1 MRRLLQRC
9 LYITVGLVL
18 GAGAAEAQFLNRPVR
33 LLVPYPPGGLV
44 DILARTLQEPLSTA
58 LGQPSIVENKPGA
71 AGGIAT
77 RFVAQSKPDG
87 YTLIFG
93 NNGPSALLPLIQKD
107 VGYDPVD
114 DFTPVSMIATAPM
127 VLVVHKDV
135 PVDNLK
141 DFIAYARQKGGT
153 VTYSSAG
160 IGALGHLTTELF
172 AQMANAKL
180 THVPYKGSAPAVM
193 AVLDGEVQMYLSSP
207 SETLSAGIKAGKV
220 KLLGVSRS
228 ERVRARAGNAGH
240 CRGASGVRRVDLVW
254 RAGAEGHAAP
264 DRRAA
269 QQGVSRRPGRSH
281 DPQPFQFLRGGGGRQ
296 PAGGTLEADRRRG
309 GEVARHNP
317 ECRDLYP
324 VMPFKRG
331 NGQ

>member
-1 MRRLLQRC
+1 MRRLLHWC
-9 LYITVGLVL
+9 VCITVALTL
-18 GAGAAEAQFLNRPVR
+18 GAGAALAQFPDRPVR

-44 DILARTLQEPLSTA
+44 DILARTLQEPLSAA
-58 LGQPSIVENKPGA
+58 LGQPLIVENKPGA

-107 VGYDPVD
+107 TGYDPVD
-114 DFTPVSMIATAPM
+114 DFAPISMIATAPM

-141 DFIAYARQKGGT
+141 DFIAYARQKAGA
-153 VTYSSAG
+153 VTYSTAG

-172 AQMANAKL
+172 AEMADLKL

-207 SETLSAGIKAGKV
+207 SDTLSAGLKAGKV
-220 KLLGVSRS
+220 KLLGVSPLNGS
-228 ERVRARAGNAGH
+228 ELVP
-240 CRGASGVRRVDLVW
+240 GASPIAAALPGFDVSIWYGVLAPKDTPPAVVERLNKAFREVLAQPVLQSKFSSF
-254 RAGAEGHAAP
+254 GA
-264 DRRAA
+264 
-269 QQGVSRRPGRSH
+269 V
-281 DPQPFQFLRGGGGRQ
+281 
-296 PAGGTLEADRRRG
+296 AGGSAPAELSQRIV
-309 GEVARHNP
+309 GEVA
-317 ECRDLYP
+317 
-324 VMPFKRG
+324 KWRG
-331 NGQ
+331 TIQSAGIAIQ

>member
-9 LYITVGLVL
+9 LYITVALVL
-18 GAGAAEAQFLNRPVR
+18 GASAADAQFPDRPVR

-44 DILARTLQEPLSTA
+44 DIMARTLQEPLSIK
-58 LGQPSIVENKPGA
+58 LGQPVIVENKPGA

-87 YTLIFG
+87 YTLVFG

-114 DFTPVSMIATAPM
+114 DFAPISMIATAPM

-141 DFIAYARQKGGT
+141 DFIAYARQKAGT
-153 VTYSSAG
+153 ATYSSAG
-160 IGALGHLTTELF
+160 TGALGHLTTELF
-172 AQMANAKL
+172 AQMANARL

-207 SETLSAGIKAGKV
+207 SDTLSAGIKAGKV
-220 KLLGVSRS
+220 KLLGVSSLNGSELVPGTPAIAEALPGFDVSIWYGVLAPKDTPAPIVEQLNKAFRDVLADPAIRS
-228 ERVRARAGNAGH
+228 RFNSF
-240 CRGASGVRRVDLVW
+240 GAV
-254 RAGAEGHAAP
+254 
-264 DRRAA
+264 
-269 QQGVSRRPGRSH
+269 
-281 DPQPFQFLRGGGGRQ
+281 
-296 PAGGTLEADRRRG
+296 AGGSPPAELSKRIVD
-309 GEVARHNP
+309 EVA
-317 ECRDLYP
+317 
-324 VMPFKRG
+324 KWRG
-331 NGQ
+331 TIQSAGISIQ

>member
-9 LYITVGLVL
+9 LYVTMALVL
-18 GAGAAEAQFLNRPVR
+18 GAGVAEAQFPDRPVR

-44 DILARTLQEPLSTA
+44 DIMARTLQEPLSIK
-58 LGQPSIVENKPGA
+58 LGQPLIVENKPGA

-87 YTLIFG
+87 YTLVFG

-114 DFTPVSMIATAPM
+114 DFAPISMIATAPM

-141 DFIAYARQKGGT
+141 DFIAYARQKAGT

-160 IGALGHLTTELF
+160 TGALGHLTTELF
-172 AQMANAKL
+172 AQMANARL

-207 SETLSAGIKAGKV
+207 SDTLSAGIKAGKV
-220 KLLGVSRS
+220 KLLGVSALNGSELVPGTPAIAEALPGFDVSIWYGVLAPKDTPAPIVEQLNKAFRDVLADPTIRS
-228 ERVRARAGNAGH
+228 RFNSF
-240 CRGASGVRRVDLVW
+240 GAV
-254 RAGAEGHAAP
+254 
-264 DRRAA
+264 
-269 QQGVSRRPGRSH
+269 
-281 DPQPFQFLRGGGGRQ
+281 
-296 PAGGTLEADRRRG
+296 AGGSPPAELSKRIVDEVVKWRG
-309 GEVARHNP
+309 TIQSAGISI
-317 ECRDLYP
+317 
-324 VMPFKRG
+324 
-331 NGQ
+331 Q

>member
-1 MRRLLQRC
+1 VRRLLQWC
-9 LYITVGLVL
+9 VCITAALTL
-18 GAGAAEAQFLNRPVR
+18 GAGAALAQFPDRPVR

-44 DILARTLQEPLSTA
+44 DILARTLQEPLSVA
-58 LGQPSIVENKPGA
+58 LGQPLIVENKPGA

-107 VGYDPVD
+107 TGYDPVD
-114 DFTPVSMIATAPM
+114 DFAPISMIATAPM

-141 DFIAYARQKGGT
+141 DFIAYARLKAGA

-172 AQMANAKL
+172 AQMADLKL
-180 THVPYKGSAPAVM
+180 IHVPYKGSAPAVM

-207 SETLSAGIKAGKV
+207 SDTLSAGLKAGKV
-220 KLLGVSRS
+220 KLLGVSPMSGS
-228 ERVRARAGNAGH
+228 ELVP
-240 CRGASGVRRVDLVW
+240 GASPIAAALPDFDVSIWYGVLAPRDTPPAVVERLNKAFREVLAQPVLQSKFGSFGAV
-254 RAGAEGHAAP
+254 AGASAP
-264 DRRAA
+264 AELSQRI
-269 QQGVSRRPGRSH
+269 V
-281 DPQPFQFLRGGGGRQ
+281 
-296 PAGGTLEADRRRG
+296 
-309 GEVARHNP
+309 GEVA
-317 ECRDLYP
+317 
-324 VMPFKRG
+324 KWRG
-331 NGQ
+331 TIQSAGIAIQ